1 VSPVSTSGFHVCPRF
16 PHPNK
21 PERKEAENQPGRRVS
36 ISLRPWKRQQSAIR
50 LYTGKRRRTMPQTG
64 ICPYCKQTIPYGG
77 SICCYC
83 RKKLYWPRQYT
94 QEQIH
99 RNRIILSILAMTVL
113 LGIPVLIMVNGSD
126 SPPTPSGDMVVSN
139 GSNSP
144 PPASSEEWYSGG
156 LSSSA
161 SMSEWTVASDR
172 DQLATSADIAT
183 AALKLKYGSL
193 HAAMQKLGTMESLRP
208 YAIAVQ
214 SCMNT
219 AVKRPPETTEESWR
233 RVLQKQT
240 VRDFGVGCL
249 AELKVE
255 GGVGF

>member
-1 VSPVSTSGFHVCPRF
+1 MLEGALCQMCMKR
-16 PHPNK
+16 
-21 PERKEAENQPGRRVS
+21 
-36 ISLRPWKRQQSAIR
+36 ISLTAK
-50 LYTGKRRRTMPQTG
+50 
-64 ICPYCKQTIPYGG
+64 ICPWCHTITSYGQRCAADPTLDSRLNKIAG
-77 SICCYC
+77 WTVAILLALMGACYIAIN
-83 RKKLYWPRQYT
+83 QGDHGD
-94 QEQIH
+94 QEAASGADQ
-99 RNRIILSILAMTVL
+99 ATV
-113 LGIPVLIMVNGSD
+113 
-126 SPPTPSGDMVVSN
+126 PSTDKS
-139 GSNSP
+139 
-144 PPASSEEWYSGG
+144 ADQEWYSGG

-193 HAAMQKLGTMESLRP
+193 HAAMQKLGTMENLRP

-214 SCMNT
+214 TCMNT

-233 RVLQKQT
+233 KVLQKQT